1 MIEQDILDRTYEH
14 VVNVWNNRELINP
27 ESIEETLH
35 WYTEH
40 LKKNVLEKIYNL
52 NENAT

>member
-1 MIEQDILDRTYEH
+1 MIEQEILDKTYEH
-14 VVNVWNNRELINP
+14 VINMWNDRELINP

-40 LKKNVLEKIYNL
+40 LKKDVLHRIYSL
-52 NENAT
+52 NETTT